1 MTLVLAYQHKHM
13 PNKQFL
19 CANIVIGC
27 ILNLGPKKKMKA
39 KVGKSKQATLLL
51 VQLLYIC
58 RQTLVQIA
66 IQSPEQQN
74 DLSLP
79 ELQSW

>member
-1 MTLVLAYQHKHM
+1 MMTLVLAYQHKHM

-27 ILNLGPKKKMKA
+27 ILIWDREKDE
-39 KVGKSKQATLLL
+39 GKISKTNTFIRPARYN
-51 VQLLYIC
+51 VASGV
-58 RQTLVQIA
+58 VQIA

>member
-1 MTLVLAYQHKHM
+1 M
-13 PNKQFL
+13 
-19 CANIVIGC
+19 ANIVIGC
-27 ILNLGPKKKMKA
+27 ILNPKTNTFIRPA
-39 KVGKSKQATLLL
+39 RYNVASG
-51 VQLLYIC
+51 V
-58 RQTLVQIA
+58 VQIA

>member
-1 MTLVLAYQHKHM
+1 MMTLVLAYQYKHM

-39 KVGKSKQATLLL
+39 RVRKLTLLF
-51 VQLLYIC
+51 
-58 RQTLVQIA
+58 
-66 IQSPEQQN
+66 
-74 DLSLP
+74 DLQDTTFVFL
-79 ELQSW
+79 

>member
-27 ILNLGPKKKMKA
+27 ILNLQKW
-39 KVGKSKQATLLL
+39 KVEASNVAIGATFGYL
-51 VQLLYIC
+51 
-58 RQTLVQIA
+58 QTNTCSNCNTISRTA
-66 IQSPEQQN
+66 E
-74 DLSLP
+74 
-79 ELQSW
+79 